1 VGVFVSFELS
11 SSEMGGLL
19 NVEMGVSV
27 SFWVCLFTMGVF
39 VSVLKLPGVVGVFV
53 SVASLLVV
61 VGVFVIS
68 VGVFVISMCGTMPK
82 TRCFSWPSKP
92 FITDTTMISAIKP
105 KAMPATENRL
115 MKETKLVWLDL
126 LDLA

>member
-1 VGVFVSFELS
+1 MGVFVSFELS

-27 SFWVCLFTMGVF
+27 NFWVCLFTMGVF
-39 VSVLKLPGVVGVFV
+39 VSVE
-53 SVASLLVV
+53 SLLVV

>member
-39 VSVLKLPGVVGVFV
+39 VSV
-53 SVASLLVV
+53 ASLLVV

-82 TRCFSWPSKP
+82 TRCFSWSSKP
-92 FITDTTMISAIKP
+92 FITDTTMINAIRP

-115 MKETKLVWLDL
+115 MNETKLVWLDL

>member
-1 VGVFVSFELS
+1 MGVFVSFELS

-39 VSVLKLPGVVGVFV
+39 VSVLKLPG
-53 SVASLLVV
+53 V

>member
-1 VGVFVSFELS
+1 
-11 SSEMGGLL
+11 
-19 NVEMGVSV
+19 MGVSV

-39 VSVLKLPGVVGVFV
+39 VSV
-53 SVASLLVV
+53 ASLLVV
-61 VGVFVIS
+61 

>member
-1 VGVFVSFELS
+1 MGVFVSFELS

-27 SFWVCLFTMGVF
+27 NFWVCLFTM
-39 VSVLKLPGVVGVFV
+39 
-53 SVASLLVV
+53 
-61 VGVFVIS
+61 
-68 VGVFVISMCGTMPK
+68 GVFVISMCGTMPK

-92 FITDTTMISAIKP
+92 FITDTTMINAIRP

-115 MKETKLVWLDL
+115 MNETKLVWLDL

>member
-1 VGVFVSFELS
+1 
-11 SSEMGGLL
+11 MGGLL

-39 VSVLKLPGVVGVFV
+39 VSV
-53 SVASLLVV
+53 ASLLVV
-61 VGVFVIS
+61 